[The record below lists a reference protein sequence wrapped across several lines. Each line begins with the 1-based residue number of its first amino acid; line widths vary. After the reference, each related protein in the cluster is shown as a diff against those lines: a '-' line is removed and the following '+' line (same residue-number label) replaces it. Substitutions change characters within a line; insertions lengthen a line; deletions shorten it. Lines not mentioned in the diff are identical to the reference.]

1 MNADFKICDHNEDV
15 AVINEELHF
24 YSREIHSVECTLY
37 LKVN

>member
-15 AVINEELHF
+15 AVFNEELHF